1 MKRNNQFADDAANG
15 LNAAGAQGKGRRKVM
30 RLIEIALLAFGIV
43 LAGFFVAARIDS
55 VVVSRQALESFEAA
69 PPIPAPPAAAGSPE
83 TDAPAPDFSAWDQ
96 QRVRAYERAAANRTG
111 APIAVLEIAKIGLT
125 APVLEGTDGLTLNHA
140 VGRIAGTAWPGERG
154 NIGLAAHRDGFF
166 RGLKD
171 IKIGDAIELRTR
183 NGKDIYTVD
192 HFQIVSPRDVNVL
205 QPQPEPSLTLVTCY
219 PFYYIGSAPK
229 RFVVT
234 AYLTQHTTAGPTASE
249 SRLISQTSTTT
260 QEEL

>member
-1 MKRNNQFADDAANG
+1 MKRNDHFADSAAVD
-15 LNAAGAQGKGRRKVM
+15 LNAAGAQGMGRRKVM
-30 RLIEIALLAFGIV
+30 RLIEIVLLAFGIV
-43 LAGFFVAARIDS
+43 LTGFFVAARIDS
-55 VVVSRQALESFEAA
+55 VVVSQEALKSFEAA
-69 PPIPAPPAAAGSPE
+69 SPIPSLPAAAGSPE
-83 TDAPAPDFSAWDQ
+83 TDSPVPDFSAWGQ
-96 QRVRAYERAAANRTG
+96 QRRHAYEQAAGNVTG
-111 APIAVLEIAKIGLT
+111 APIAVLEIPKIGLT
-125 APVLEGTDGLTLNHA
+125 APVLEGTDGRTLNHA

-183 NGKDIYTVD
+183 YGKDIYTVD
-192 HFQIVSPRDVNVL
+192 HFQIVSPRDVSVL
-205 QPQPEPSLTLVTCY
+205 DPQPEPSLTLVTCY

-234 AYLTQHTTAGPTASE
+234 AHFTQHTAAGPTASE
-249 SRLISQTSTTT
+249 SRLMSQTSTTT

>member
-1 MKRNNQFADDAANG
+1 MKRNDQFADDAVIG
-15 LNAAGAQGKGRRKVM
+15 LNTAGAQGKGRRKVM

-55 VVVSRQALESFEAA
+55 VVVSQEALKSFEAA

-83 TDAPAPDFSAWDQ
+83 IDSPAPDFSAWDQ

-111 APIAVLEIAKIGLT
+111 APIAVLEIPKIGLT

-140 VGRIAGTAWPGERG
+140 VGRIAGTRWPGERG

-183 NGKDIYTVD
+183 YGKDIYTVD
-192 HFQIVSPRDVNVL
+192 HFQIVTPRDVNVL
-205 QPQPEPSLTLVTCY
+205 GPKPEPSLTLVTCY

-249 SRLISQTSTTT
+249 SRLLSQTSTTT

>member
-1 MKRNNQFADDAANG
+1 MKRNDQFPDQTAIG
-15 LNAAGAQGKGRRKVM
+15 LNAAGAQGKGRWKLM
-30 RLIEIALLAFGIV
+30 RLIEIALLALGSL
-43 LAGFFVAARIDS
+43 LAGFFVAARLDR
-55 VVVSRQALESFEAA
+55 VVVSQQALKSFAA
-69 PPIPAPPAAAGSPE
+69 ALPIPAPPAAAGSPE
-83 TDAPAPDFSAWDQ
+83 TDSPAPDFSVWDQ
-96 QRVRAYERAAANRTG
+96 QRVRAYERAAGNRTG
-111 APIAVLEIAKIGLT
+111 APIAVLEIPKIGLT

-183 NGKDIYTVD
+183 YGKDIYTVD

-205 QPQPEPSLTLVTCY
+205 RPQPEPSLTLVTCY

>member
-1 MKRNNQFADDAANG
+1 MKRNDQFAD
-15 LNAAGAQGKGRRKVM
+15 GAHGKGRRKVM

-55 VVVSRQALESFEAA
+55 VVVSQEALKSFDAASPVPAA
-69 PPIPAPPAAAGSPE
+69 PAAVVSPE
-83 TDAPAPDFSAWDQ
+83 IDSPAPDFSAWDQ
-96 QRVRAYERAAANRTG
+96 QRIRAYERAAGNTTG
-111 APIAVLEIAKIGLT
+111 APIAVLEIPKIGLT
-125 APVLEGTDGLTLNHA
+125 APVLEGTDGRTLNHA
-140 VGRIAGTAWPGERG
+140 VGRIAGTAWPGEWG

-166 RGLKD
+166 RGLRD

-183 NGKDIYTVD
+183 YGKDIYTVD
-192 HFQIVSPRDVNVL
+192 HFRIVTPRDVNVL
-205 QPQPEPSLTLVTCY
+205 GAQPEPSLTLVTCY

-234 AYLTQHTTAGPTASE
+234 AYLTQHTPAGPTASE
-249 SRLISQTSTTT
+249 SRLMSQPSTTT